1 MGSRRKDGMQV
12 LATCNRE
19 GSGGDSLSTSEAVV
33 KAAVQTWLEKAGF
46 FWLRI
51 QSGKVRVKRGFM
63 QLCPKGTADIVVFHE
78 GKTFWIEMKTAE
90 GKQRPEQ
97 KEFQEKAIAA
107 GHGYLLARTL
117 DDVRGLLEGEI
128 A

>member
-1 MGSRRKDGMQV
+1 MN
-12 LATCNRE
+12 A
-19 GSGGDSLSTSEAVV
+19 SEAQV
-33 KAAVQTWLEKAGF
+33 KVEVQTWLEKAGY

-63 QLCPKGTADIVVFHE
+63 QLCPKGTADIVVFHK
-78 GKTFWIEMKTAE
+78 GKTFWIEMKTAT

-97 KEFQEKAIAA
+97 VTFQAKALTA

-117 DDVRGLLEGEI
+117 DEVRTWITEV